1 MKAII
6 VQSSPISGP
15 PKQNV
20 SMFRENVYSL
30 AFPHFSLRHE
40 NRDSP
45 KQTKSSAASETERVS
60 MELWSGNWIQYI
72 VKFKR
77 KRAYNRL
84 YIKETRRRKRKKTR
98 YKGENSFHYWISMK
112 AFQFQKLQQHD
123 ISYIISNPQCSNR
136 GRYSKRN
143 QCSCPYKHSSMS
155 SYNTKFQSNIKLKL
169 NQKKTIER

>member
-1 MKAII
+1 M
-6 VQSSPISGP
+6 QSCTRPLFQAH
-15 PKQNV
+15 QNK
-20 SMFRENVYSL
+20 MFRCFEKTFIPLPSL
-30 AFPHFSLRHE
+30 ISLLRHE

-155 SYNTKFQSNIKLKL
+155 SYNTKFQNNIKLKL